1 MYFYYRMATAQDQM
15 EAKYREM
22 FADLPKWSIE
32 EERKARREFRH
43 PLEVRLRLN
52 ETAYNNK
59 ISHRAGR
66 GVFEEVFVNPS
77 VQIRKKGQVVVSHME
92 LGYADYGV
100 NVLDQVNK
108 IRTVKKNSIM
118 KRANLVAYLELINE
132 ENYVIVEKMVDNCP
146 MCYKAVVPGCATFNT
161 AQYFYEYQCG
171 CGVILYHI
179 PVMAGRD

>member
-1 MYFYYRMATAQDQM
+1 MATAHNSL
-15 EAKYREM
+15 EAKHRE
-22 FADLPKWSIE
+22 FFDALPKWSIE
-32 EERKARREFRH
+32 EERKARREFRL
-43 PLEVRLRLN
+43 PLEIQLCLN

-77 VQIRKKGQVVVSHME
+77 VQMRKKGQVVVSHVE
-92 LGYADYGV
+92 IGYVDYGV

-108 IRTVKKNSIM
+108 IRTVKKNSIL
-118 KRANLVAYLELINE
+118 KRDNLLAFLELKNE
-132 ENYVIVEKMVDNCP
+132 EKYVVVEKMLDVCP
-146 MCYKAVVPGCATFNT
+146 MCYSAFVLGSATFHT
-161 AQYFYEYQCG
+161 AQYYYEYQCV

>member
-66 GVFEEVFVNPS
+66 GVFEEVFVNHS
-77 VQIRKKGQVVVSHME
+77 VQTRKKGQVVVSHVE
-92 LGYADYGV
+92 IGYAEYGV

-108 IRTVKKNSIM
+108 IRTVKKDSIL
-118 KRANLVAYLELINE
+118 KRDNLLAFLELINE
-132 ENYVIVEKMVDNCP
+132 EKYVVVEKMLEVCP
-146 MCYKAVVPGCATFNT
+146 MCYSAFVLGSATFHT
-161 AQYFYEYQCG
+161 AQYFYEYQCV

-179 PVMAGRD
+179 PIMAGRD